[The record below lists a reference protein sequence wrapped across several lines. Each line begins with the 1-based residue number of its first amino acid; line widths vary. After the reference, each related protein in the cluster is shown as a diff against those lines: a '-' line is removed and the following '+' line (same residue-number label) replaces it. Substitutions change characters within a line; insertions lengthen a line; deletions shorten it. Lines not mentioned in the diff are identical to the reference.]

1 MSVSV
6 RPHGSSVAREPF
18 VLLVIVPDMLHDDV
32 VSGSAKV
39 PIQPI
44 ASNLKRLRAERDL
57 SLSALARKA
66 KVSKSTLFNLER
78 GDGNPAVDTLW
89 ALAGALGVPIG
100 ALFVDPS
107 LAAIS
112 VLRHEQAPLL
122 VREEGDRHDFA
133 PPNHDPA
140 EAGFVTRHVL
150 SARASGQSEV
160 YWMEMD
166 ANTTRTAHAHSAGV
180 LEHVVALDGEVE
192 IAVEDRW
199 TVLQRGDRMSF
210 PADREHVYRTSGE
223 RATFLS
229 LLDYP

>member
-1 MSVSV
+1 MAADCP
-6 RPHGSSVAREPF
+6 RAF
-18 VLLVIVPDMLHDDV
+18 VLVVVLLDMLHDAVD
-32 VSGSAKV
+32 SQV

-44 ASNLKRLRAERDL
+44 AKNLKRLRTERDL

-66 KVSKSTLFNLER
+66 NVSKSTLFNLER

-89 ALAGALGVPIG
+89 ALAGALAVPIG

-122 VREEGDRHDFA
+122 VRAEGDRHDFA

-140 EAGFVTRHVL
+140 KAGFVTRHVL
-150 SARASGQSEV
+150 SSRATGQSEV

-166 ANTTRTAHAHSAGV
+166 ANVTRTAHAHSAGV
-180 LEHVVALDGEVE
+180 LEHVVALSGEVE
-192 IAVEDRW
+192 IAVEGRW
-199 TVLQRGDRMSF
+199 TLLRRGDRMSF
-210 PADREHVYRTSGE
+210 PADREHSYRTCDE
-223 RATFLS
+223 KAAFIS